1 MRNQSKKGPFMTTL
15 LEDRGEM
22 ETRISRKKYV
32 IIALT
37 CYTNGRL
44 AKAFPSGASYS
55 TGSSPATS
63 RSGKDGEQTLAQVVS
78 RFHLSSRLS

>member
-1 MRNQSKKGPFMTTL
+1 MRNQSKRGPL

-22 ETRISRKKYV
+22 ETRIPSYIPQIIG

-44 AKAFPSGASYS
+44 AKAFPWGASCS
-55 TGSSPATS
+55 TGSNPATS
-63 RSGKDGEQTLAQVVS
+63 RSGKDGGRTFVHLVS
-78 RFHLSSRLS
+78 QFHLSLCLW